1 MNILIVSVI
10 KVIQNLSS
18 DYNTIGAISG
28 TGTVYTSG
36 ASAFTSS
43 SHFIGV
49 HGGRSLVFCTVL
61 WNIVRLLYLLTTLV
75 DTSASTMLVDIP
87 LITTLVDTSPY
98 HNSG

>member
-61 WNIVRLLYLLTTLV
+61 WNIVRLLYLFAWTLYFELRLTI
-75 DTSASTMLVDIP
+75 IP
-87 LITTLVDTSPY
+87 LVFSNICFKF
-98 HNSG
+98 N